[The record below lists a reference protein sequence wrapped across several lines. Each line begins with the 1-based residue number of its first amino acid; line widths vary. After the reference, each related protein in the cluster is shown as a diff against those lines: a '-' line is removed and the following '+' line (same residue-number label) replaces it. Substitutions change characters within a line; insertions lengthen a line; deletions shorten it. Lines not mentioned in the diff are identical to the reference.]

1 MKKVLMTIAVCLSL
15 TALSAQSDA
24 DITYLID
31 GRFYAQMPASLQ
43 PECIAA
49 RDKIVDADGNVFCE
63 IVLKP
68 GCTLAANEVP
78 QALPAA
84 RVPNGEQVLQQRN
97 RQARAGERPAA
108 VPRTVVPD
116 TTLAVLHAGDRL
128 EAFSVTDTEGTRWN
142 ETNTLG
148 KPLVLSFWAI
158 DCAPCLAQMPELSRW
173 LAVCPDVNYLAV
185 TRNTA
190 AQIDGAVKKRNFL
203 FRQVPNDRTLFEM
216 FGIKQLP
223 ATVLVDKRG
232 FVRMI
237 VSGTDAQKRAELL
250 KELKELE
257 EK

>member
-24 DITYLID
+24 DITYLIN
-31 GRFYAQMPASLQ
+31 GRFYTQMPASLQ

-49 RDKIVDADGNVFCE
+49 RDKIVDADGNIFCE
-63 IVLKP
+63 IILKP
-68 GCTLAANEVP
+68 GCKLTAGELS
-78 QALPAA
+78 QAVPAA
-84 RVPNGEQVLQQRN
+84 RIPNGVRVLQQRN
-97 RQARAGERPAA
+97 RLTRQGEHPAP
-108 VPRTVVPD
+108 VPKTAVPD
-116 TTLAVLHAGDRL
+116 TTLAILHAGDQL
-128 EAFSVTDTEGTRWN
+128 EAFSVTDTEGTNWN
-142 ETNTLG
+142 ETNTIG

-158 DCAPCLAQMPELSRW
+158 DCAPCLAQLPELSRW
-173 LAVCPDVNYLAV
+173 PAVCPDVNYLAV

-190 AQIDGAVKKRNFL
+190 VQIDGAVKKRNFP
-203 FRQVPNDRTLFEM
+203 FRQVTDNRTLFDM

-237 VSGTDAQKRAELL
+237 VSGTDAQKREELL